1 MQVWRRVLKM
11 VAGHGAAALVSVH
24 AAKGSVPRAVGA
36 RMVVRPDGAFHGSIG
51 GGQLEWQAL
60 AAARDALAAGRGPA
74 RFLDRSL
81 GPDLGQCCGGWVR
94 LIVETFDARDEPALR
109 TLAAAEAA
117 GPLALACTLD
127 EAGRVRR
134 APGSAPRGAAC
145 ADPQPRAWLE
155 RDGDSPTDLF
165 LFGAG
170 HVGRALV
177 LALAPLPFA
186 VRWVDPREDAFPA
199 HVPANARPVRSA
211 DPAAELA
218 HASPGA
224 FVLVMTHDHPLDL
237 AVTAAALSRPD
248 LPFVGLIGSA
258 TKRARFERR
267 FRELGIAPARIAAL
281 VCPIGLPGI
290 AGKEPAVIAASVT
303 AQLLEERERLGP
315 AGGPAISPPQQ
326 AASLTVDG

>member
-1 MQVWRRVLKM
+1 MQVWRRVLDM
-11 VAGHGAAALVSVH
+11 VAGHGGAALVSVH

-60 AAARDALAAGRGPA
+60 AAARDALAAGRGEA
-74 RFLDRSL
+74 CFLDRSL

-94 LIVETFDARDEPALR
+94 LIVETFDAHDEPALR
-109 TLAAAEAA
+109 TLAVAEAA
-117 GPLALACTLD
+117 GPLVLACTLD
-127 EAGRVRR
+127 AEGRVRR
-134 APGSAPRGAAC
+134 TPASTTVAA
-145 ADPQPRAWLE
+145 ARAEPQPRSWLE
-155 RDGDSPTDLF
+155 HDGESPTDLF

-186 VRWVDPREDAFPA
+186 VRWIDPREGAFPA
-199 HVPANARPVRSA
+199 HLPANATPVRSA
-211 DPAAELA
+211 DPPAELA
-218 HASPGA
+218 HAPPGA

-237 AVTAAALSRPD
+237 AVTAAALDRAD

-267 FRELGIAPARIAAL
+267 FRELGIPPARIASL

-290 AGKEPAVIAASVT
+290 AGKEPAVIAASVA
-303 AQLLEERERLGP
+303 AQLLEERERLGSEH
-315 AGGPAISPPQQ
+315 GPASSARPQ
-326 AASLTVDG
+326 AALTIDD

>member
-1 MQVWRRVLKM
+1 MQVWRRVLEM
-11 VAGHGAAALVSVH
+11 VVRDGGAALVSVH
-24 AAKGSVPRAVGA
+24 AAKGSVPRAPGA
-36 RMVVRPDGAFHGSIG
+36 RMVVRSDGAFHGSIG

-60 AAARDALAAGRGPA
+60 AAARDALASGRGPA

-94 LIVETFDARDEPALR
+94 LIVETFDIRDEPALR

-117 GPLALACTLD
+117 GPLTLACTVETD
-127 EAGRVRR
+127 GRVRR
-134 APGSAPRGAAC
+134 EPASSPLGDAAVTRYS
-145 ADPQPRAWLE
+145 QSWLE
-155 RDGDSPTDLF
+155 QDGGTPTDLI

-186 VRWVDPREDAFPA
+186 VRWIDPREGAFPA
-199 HVPANARPVRSA
+199 HVPANARPLASA
-211 DPAAELA
+211 DPPAELA
-218 HASPGA
+218 HAPPGA

-237 AVTAAALSRPD
+237 AVTAAALARAD

-267 FRELGIAPARIAAL
+267 FRELGIPPARIASL

-290 AGKEPAVIAASVT
+290 AGKEPAVIAASVV

-315 AGGPAISPPQQ
+315 PDGSAIATPPQ
-326 AASLTVDG
+326 AALALDD